1 MSKPSIEHATVVVE
15 RDFTAPPARVFA
27 AWADPEAQKV
37 WCVPGEGWEIAEY
50 ESDFRVGGRLMS
62 RFGPKGDPNNWDEGR
77 YLDIAANERIIS
89 AGAMHSGKTRTSATL
104 CTVEFHPKGTGTHL
118 ILTDQSVYL
127 TLETPKDRTE
137 GWGEIL
143 THLAEYLER

>member
-1 MSKPSIEHATVVVE
+1 M
-15 RDFTAPPARVFA
+15 R
-27 AWADPEAQKV
+27 
-37 WCVPGEGWEIAEY
+37 
-50 ESDFRVGGRLMS
+50 